1 MAELW
6 WVYIIEKNGKL
17 YTGITTDLYNRM
29 CQHGKSTPAYTEGT
43 VSRTEAAK
51 RERQIKGW
59 GNSFFQYDG
68 LVRPGSNH
76 S

>member
-29 CQHGKSTPAYTEGT
+29 RQHGKSTPAYTEGP

-59 GNSFFQYDG
+59 TRGKKMALIKNASSPQ
-68 LVRPGSNH
+68 L
-76 S
+76 